1 MPLNS
6 GTVPVNEQSI
16 TGVTDAPST
25 TVFSDDAGIVVGE
38 IQKPISLSASY
49 YAHNHSV
56 VGNDI
61 QTFMAKPRILTKG
74 IFQTTDVST
83 SFLPFHLPK
92 EQINTPIYMDKLR
105 GYFGFRATTVFT
117 IQFNATRFQQ
127 GRYMLTWVPLA
138 GSRYSS
144 ASIPGLTWVDQH
156 SATLTQRTQL
166 PRVEFDLAC
175 DTSAQLKI
183 PFASALDFYPL
194 ASILHVDNPST
205 WGVMRIYPYSA
216 LQAVAGPNTAS
227 YTVWVHFEDL
237 ELIGPSVPQDSAV
250 EFQANNITSSTKR
263 RNPSEQEAAKAG
275 VGPISSIAFQV
286 AKAARFFNPIPV
298 LGDYTS
304 SLSWVADIVGNA
316 ASVFGWNA
324 PINLAPVTRV
334 VRANIPYASNLNK
347 VDMSFPLSLDCSNM
361 VSVTPG
367 FGGTNADELD
377 IVHLASIPFW
387 NYSFTFDAASV
398 VDSLLYS
405 FYVSP
410 GDNIKTEAYGTWTAK
425 HMGPLQY
432 LSTKFMYWRGS
443 IRYRLKFVKTEFHSG
458 RLSISYTP
466 IDPRTT
472 EILIPGVSSTDYV
485 FRDIIDLRETSEF
498 EFVVPY
504 ISSTPYKPCSD
515 NAWTRLGEIKIY
527 VVDQLVAPDTVPQTI
542 PVFIEMSGGPD
553 IEFAMVANKSYTPVA
568 DIVYQ
573 ADDIECSLAS
583 KMIGTAKPGTF
594 QLDTSQAA
602 IGERVVSLR
611 SLLKRFYAIEQY
623 SEKVANKYATILPFC
638 FQTTSPAGLL
648 TQVNFKNDL
657 LGELTSMY
665 AFSRGGVR
673 LKYIPLQ
680 AMTQGLIGFID
691 WSVIDPD
698 EGIDIVTYSTQT
710 FGNSDVPVSGIMA
723 LSTYVVSPNVEN
735 FLEVQVP
742 QYSYTQS
749 RSNVTLAVSDAHRYV
764 TGTKTITP
772 PFAVTFTGIAEYS
785 TNRPDLDGSF
795 IRAAADD
802 FNLSLFV
809 SIPPMI

>member
-1 MPLNS
+1 
-6 GTVPVNEQSI
+6 
-16 TGVTDAPST
+16 
-25 TVFSDDAGIVVGE
+25 
-38 IQKPISLSASY
+38 
-49 YAHNHSV
+49 
-56 VGNDI
+56 
-61 QTFMAKPRILTKG
+61 
-74 IFQTTDVST
+74 
-83 SFLPFHLPK
+83 
-92 EQINTPIYMDKLR
+92 
-105 GYFGFRATTVFT
+105 
-117 IQFNATRFQQ
+117 
-127 GRYMLTWVPLA
+127 
-138 GSRYSS
+138 
-144 ASIPGLTWVDQH
+144 
-156 SATLTQRTQL
+156 
-166 PRVEFDLAC
+166 
-175 DTSAQLKI
+175 
-183 PFASALDFYPL
+183 
-194 ASILHVDNPST
+194 
-205 WGVMRIYPYSA
+205 
-216 LQAVAGPNTAS
+216 
-227 YTVWVHFEDL
+227 
-237 ELIGPSVPQDSAV
+237 
-250 EFQANNITSSTKR
+250 
-263 RNPSEQEAAKAG
+263 
-275 VGPISSIAFQV
+275 
-286 AKAARFFNPIPV
+286 
-298 LGDYTS
+298 
-304 SLSWVADIVGNA
+304 
-316 ASVFGWNA
+316 
-324 PINLAPVTRV
+324 
-334 VRANIPYASNLNK
+334 
-347 VDMSFPLSLDCSNM
+347 
-361 VSVTPG
+361 
-367 FGGTNADELD
+367 
-377 IVHLASIPFW
+377 
-387 NYSFTFDAASV
+387 
-398 VDSLLYS
+398 
-405 FYVSP
+405 
-410 GDNIKTEAYGTWTAK
+410 
-425 HMGPLQY
+425 
-432 LSTKFMYWRGS
+432 MYWRGS

-602 IGERVVSLR
+602 IGERVVRLR

-723 LSTYVVSPNVEN
+723 LSTYVVSPSVEN